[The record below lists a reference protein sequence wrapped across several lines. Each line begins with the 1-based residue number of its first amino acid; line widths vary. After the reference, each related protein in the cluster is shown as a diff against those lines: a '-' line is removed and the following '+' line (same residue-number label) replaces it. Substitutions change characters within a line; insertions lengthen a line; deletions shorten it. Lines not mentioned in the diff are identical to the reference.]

1 MSFIII
7 RTFIIIFI
15 ILVTAL
21 KIGSDDVLLSTDQ
34 T

>member
-21 KIGSDDVLLSTDQ
+21 QIGSDDVLLSTD
-34 T
+34 

>member
-15 ILVTAL
+15 ILVNAL
-21 KIGSDDVLLSTDQ
+21 QIGSDDVLLSTD
-34 T
+34 

>member
-21 KIGSDDVLLSTDQ
+21 KIGGDDVLLSTDQ
-34 T
+34 I